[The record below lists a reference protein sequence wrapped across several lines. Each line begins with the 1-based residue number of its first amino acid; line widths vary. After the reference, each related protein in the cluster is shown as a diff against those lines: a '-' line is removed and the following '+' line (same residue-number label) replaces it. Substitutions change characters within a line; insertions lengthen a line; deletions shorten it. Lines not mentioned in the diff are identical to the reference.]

1 MKANNKTFLLTIVS
15 VSLNEEILH
24 EMDKLQKGLGFSG
37 RSEIVRAGLRNL
49 LSEEKKRQDLIGL
62 IHALFL
68 VIHDEESD
76 EEMSEMRHNYDKLIN
91 THLHSKIDKNR
102 CLEIFL
108 LKGDATV
115 IREMTKSFQSNK
127 KIHNVQLI
135 AM

>member
-1 MKANNKTFLLTIVS
+1 LTIVS
-15 VSLNEEILH
+15 VSLNEDILH
-24 EMDKLQKGLGFSG
+24 EMDKLQKALGFSG
-37 RSEIVRAGLRNL
+37 RSEIIRAGIRNL

-62 IHALFL
+62 LNALFL

-76 EEMSEMRHNYDKLIN
+76 EEMSEMRHTYDKLIN

-102 CLEIFL
+102 CLEILL
-108 LKGDATV
+108 LKGEASD
-115 IREMTKSFQSNK
+115 IREMTKKFQANK

>member
-108 LKGDATV
+108 LKGDATD

>member
-1 MKANNKTFLLTIVS
+1 MKANNKIFLLTIVS

-49 LSEEKKRQDLIGL
+49 LSEEKRRQDLIGL

-108 LKGDATV
+108 LKGDATD

>member
-1 MKANNKTFLLTIVS
+1 MKPNNKIFLLTIVS

-108 LKGDATV
+108 LKGDATD
-115 IREMTKSFQSNK
+115 IREMTKRFQSNK

>member
-1 MKANNKTFLLTIVS
+1 LTIVS
-15 VSLNEEILH
+15 VSLNEDILH
-24 EMDKLQKGLGFSG
+24 EMDKLQKALGFSG
-37 RSEIVRAGLRNL
+37 RSEIIRAGIRIL

-62 IHALFL
+62 LNALFL

-76 EEMSEMRHNYDKLIN
+76 EEMNEMRHIYDKLIN

-102 CLEIFL
+102 CLEILL
-108 LKGDATV
+108 LKGEASD
-115 IREMTKSFQSNK
+115 IREMTKKFQSNK

>member
-1 MKANNKTFLLTIVS
+1 MKANNKIFLLTIVS

-49 LSEEKKRQDLIGL
+49 LSEEKKRHDLIGL

-108 LKGDATV
+108 LKGDATD

>member
-1 MKANNKTFLLTIVS
+1 LTIVS
-15 VSLNEEILH
+15 VSLNQDILH
-24 EMDKLQKGLGFSG
+24 EMDKLQKALGFSG
-37 RSEIVRAGLRNL
+37 RSEIIRAGIRNL

-62 IHALFL
+62 LNALFL

-76 EEMSEMRHNYDKLIN
+76 EEMSEMRHTYDKLIN

-102 CLEIFL
+102 CLEILL
-108 LKGDATV
+108 LKGEASD
-115 IREMTKSFQSNK
+115 IREMTKKFQSNK

>member
-102 CLEIFL
+102 CIEIFL
-108 LKGDATV
+108 LKGDATD

>member
-1 MKANNKTFLLTIVS
+1 MKANNKIFLLTIVS

-62 IHALFL
+62 IYALFL

-108 LKGDATV
+108 LKGDATD

>member
-1 MKANNKTFLLTIVS
+1 MKPNNKIFLLTIVS

-108 LKGDATV
+108 LKGDATD
-115 IREMTKSFQSNK
+115 IREMTKKFQSNK

>member
-1 MKANNKTFLLTIVS
+1 LTIVS
-15 VSLNEEILH
+15 VSLNQDILH
-24 EMDKLQKGLGFSG
+24 EMDKLQKALGFSG
-37 RSEIVRAGLRNL
+37 RSEIIRAGIRIL

-62 IHALFL
+62 LNALFL

-76 EEMSEMRHNYDKLIN
+76 EEMNEMRHIYDKLIN

-102 CLEIFL
+102 CLEILL
-108 LKGDATV
+108 LKGEASD
-115 IREMTKSFQSNK
+115 IREMTKKFQSNK

>member
-76 EEMSEMRHNYDKLIN
+76 EEMGEMRHNYDKLIN

-108 LKGDATV
+108 LKGDATD